1 VEVVAWT
8 GVVVKGASSE
18 VPLLIQ
24 LAEPLGVD
32 ERNLAVTVGAVPCRV
47 ACTDNMLAATVPVAQ
62 LMPGKQDIRIYH
74 EKASNRIEL
83 PLTSAKMSEDWR
95 DTALP
100 CSVVD
105 LVAVAYPEEDAAHG
119 QTREIRGNSL
129 AAIAI
134 AEAYPESVQ
143 QLPNDP
149 GHYVAIMV
157 TKSHPSDF
165 ASVFVFGLKS
175 GKARLDRY
183 ETAESNLENR
193 HKWDF
198 IDTCQ
203 LGEVVVA
210 AQGDLTIVTLSDG
223 VEFVF
228 EPRTAKQAYAAN
240 IHVGPMVFATI
251 TNLGDAWI
259 TWFSKHWVPAVA
271 VGDPEETGMIERFAA
286 PTISS
291 LTKRS
296 RGSGKYVPHSARP
309 GWTEPMILSPPKGRS
324 VSPGKSQGA
333 YNTNLSRHYPGYSS
347 YSPPPRPS
355 PGPIGPKPHYDEG
368 SRVRKCI
375 LSARAPEMAMYNRGE
390 MVESRFPK
398 RIPNLNMSP
407 DVAMALK
414 PDRRPV

>member
-1 VEVVAWT
+1 MT
-8 GVVVKGASSE
+8 GS
-18 VPLLIQ
+18 
-24 LAEPLGVD
+24 
-32 ERNLAVTVGAVPCRV
+32 
-47 ACTDNMLAATVPVAQ
+47 MLAASVPVAQ
-62 LMPGKQDIRIYH
+62 LYPGKQDIKVIH
-74 EKASNRIEL
+74 EKNSNRIEL
-83 PLTSAKMSEDWR
+83 PFTSQSMKEGWK
-95 DTALP
+95 DTCLP
-100 CSVVD
+100 CSVID
-105 LVAVAYPEEDAAHG
+105 LVAVAYPDEDAQQG

-134 AEAYPESVQ
+134 AEDYHESFQ

-165 ASVFVFGLKS
+165 ASVFVFGLKG

-210 AQGDLTIVTLSDG
+210 AQGDLTIVTLAEG

-240 IHVGPMVFATI
+240 LHVGPMVFAAI
-251 TNLGDAWI
+251 TCLADACI
-259 TWFSKHWVPAVA
+259 TWFSKH
-271 VGDPEETGMIERFAA
+271 
-286 PTISS
+286 
-291 LTKRS
+291 S
-296 RGSGKYVPHSARP
+296 RGVGKYVPHSTRP
-309 GWTEPMILSPPKGRS
+309 GWTEPMIMSPRRS
-324 VSPGKSQGA
+324 PSPGRKDASTLQR
-333 YNTNLSRHYPGYSS
+333 NYPNYQP
-347 YSPPPRPS
+347 YSPPPRKS
-355 PGPIGPKPHYDEG
+355 PGPIGPKPHFDEG
-368 SRVRKCI
+368 SKVRKCI
-375 LSARAPEMAMYNRGE
+375 LSHRAPEMAMYNRGV

-414 PDRRPV
+414 PERQDLMARK

>member
-1 VEVVAWT
+1 MT
-8 GVVVKGASSE
+8 GS
-18 VPLLIQ
+18 
-24 LAEPLGVD
+24 
-32 ERNLAVTVGAVPCRV
+32 
-47 ACTDNMLAATVPVAQ
+47 MLAASVPVAQ
-62 LMPGKQDIRIYH
+62 LYPGKQDIKVIH
-74 EKASNRIEL
+74 EKNSNRIEL
-83 PLTSAKMSEDWR
+83 PFTSQSMKEGWK
-95 DTALP
+95 DTCLP
-100 CSVVD
+100 CSVID
-105 LVAVAYPEEDAAHG
+105 LVAVAYPDEDAQQG

-134 AEAYPESVQ
+134 AEDYHESFQ

-165 ASVFVFGLKS
+165 ASVFVFGLKG

-210 AQGDLTIVTLSDG
+210 AQGDLTIVTLAEG

-240 IHVGPMVFATI
+240 LHVGPMVFAAI
-251 TNLGDAWI
+251 TCLADAWI

-271 VGDPEETGMIERFAA
+271 IGDPEETGMLERFAA

-296 RGSGKYVPHSARP
+296 RGVGKYVPHSTRP
-309 GWTEPMILSPPKGRS
+309 GWTEPMIMSPRRS
-324 VSPGKSQGA
+324 PSPGRKDASTLQR
-333 YNTNLSRHYPGYSS
+333 NYPNYQP
-347 YSPPPRPS
+347 YSPPPRKS
-355 PGPIGPKPHYDEG
+355 PGPIGPKPHFDEG
-368 SRVRKCI
+368 SKVRKCI
-375 LSARAPEMAMYNRGE
+375 LSHRAPEMAMYNRGV
-390 MVESRFPK
+390 MVDSRFPK

-414 PDRRPV
+414 PERQDLMARK